1 MSGQVQQQAAKVEKA
16 NKYRFVFGDGQSKD
30 VATDDNLNDAVICE
44 YVNRKRAKK
53 NPKFCMIFAW
63 DKGEWKPTKL
73 NIATIQIGC
82 L

>member
-1 MSGQVQQQAAKVEKA
+1 MNDKVPQVAKQEKA
-16 NKYRFVFGDGQSKD
+16 NKYRFVFGDGELKD
-30 VATDDNLNDAVICE
+30 VATDLNLNDAVICE
-44 YVNRKRAKK
+44 YANRLRQNK
-53 NPKFCMIFAW
+53 NAKFCMIFAR